1 MKWPV
6 LVFISGFLFFGS
18 ANVAAVSA
26 QQPGVTSQ
34 DYRNLI
40 EKYRLQQDQFS
51 IASSSYYSLKTFAA
65 QEEAVQSGR
74 DLFLTRAN
82 VLISYYL
89 GLSETLIAQS
99 TLNQANKEALNAQLV
114 SVLEKLGQHRARV
127 DIATDRVR
135 LAQETAWMKT
145 EEKELLLI
153 SDRASAL
160 IRIGQLQNAF
170 NQLKD
175 VRNHI
180 QAVIQASPMSETKRV
195 EKFRGIEEI
204 DRNLV
209 SAESQ
214 LAQANLLY
222 TDSVTRSSNAG
233 VNNQVSD
240 QLSGAFIKM
249 LASISFALELASDV

>member
-1 MKWPV
+1 MKQIV
-6 LVFISGFLFFGS
+6 SVFISGILFFS
-18 ANVAAVSA
+18 ATTVGQVHA
-26 QQPGVTSQ
+26 QQPGVASQ
-34 DYRNLI
+34 DYRSLI

-74 DLFLTRAN
+74 DLFLTRAD

-89 GLSETLIAQS
+89 GLQETLATQS
-99 TLNQANKEALNAQLV
+99 TLNQDNKDALNAQLV
-114 SVLEKLGQHRARV
+114 GVLEKLGQHRARV

-160 IRIGQLQNAF
+160 IRIGQLQSAF
-170 NQLKD
+170 IKLKD
-175 VRNHI
+175 VRDHI
-180 QAVIQASPMSETKRV
+180 QAVIQASSMSETKRV

-209 SAESQ
+209 AAQSQ

-222 TDSVTRSSNAG
+222 TDSVARSSNAG
-233 VNNQVSD
+233 VNAQVSD

-249 LASISFALELASDV
+249 LASISFALELSSDV

>member
-1 MKWPV
+1 MKRIGIV
-6 LVFISGFLFFGS
+6 LISGILFLRTGNS
-18 ANVAAVSA
+18 LVVKA

-34 DYRNLI
+34 DYRSLI

-89 GLSETLIAQS
+89 GLQETLGAQS
-99 TLNQANKEALNAQLV
+99 TLNQTNKDALNVQLTG
-114 SVLEKLGQHRARV
+114 VLEKLQQHRARV

-135 LAQETAWMKT
+135 LDQETTWMKS

-170 NQLKD
+170 NQLKE
-175 VRNHI
+175 VRDHI
-180 QAVIQASPMSETKRV
+180 QSVIQASPMSETKRV

-204 DRNLV
+204 DRNLE
-209 SAESQ
+209 SAQSQ

-222 TDSVTRSSNAG
+222 TDSVSRSSNAG
-233 VNNQVSD
+233 VNAQVSD

>member
-1 MKWPV
+1 MKRV
-6 LVFISGFLFFGS
+6 AIVFICSVLFFQS
-18 ANVAAVSA
+18 ATVSVVRA

-40 EKYRLQQDQFS
+40 EKYRLQHDQFS

-74 DLFLTRAN
+74 DLFMTRAS

-89 GLSETLIAQS
+89 GLQETLASQS
-99 TLNQANKEALNAQLV
+99 TLNQANKDALNAQLTG
-114 SVLEKLGQHRARV
+114 VLDKLQQHRARV
-127 DIATDRVR
+127 DIATDRLR
-135 LAQETAWMKT
+135 LDQETTWMKT

-160 IRIGQLQNAF
+160 IRIGQLQSAL
-170 NQLKD
+170 NQLKE
-175 VRNHI
+175 VRDRI

-195 EKFRGIEEI
+195 EKFRGIAEI
-204 DRNLV
+204 DRNLD
-209 SAESQ
+209 SAQSQ

-222 TDSVTRSSNAG
+222 TDSVNRSSNAG
-233 VNNQVSD
+233 VNAQVSD

-249 LASISFALELASDV
+249 LASISFALELSGDV

>member
-1 MKWPV
+1 MKPIV
-6 LVFISGFLFFGS
+6 SVAISGFLFFS
-18 ANVAAVSA
+18 AVTVGTVHA

-34 DYRNLI
+34 DYRSLI

-82 VLISYYL
+82 VLISYYV
-89 GLSETLIAQS
+89 GLQETLAAQS
-99 TLNQANKEALNAQLV
+99 TLNPANKDALNAQLLT
-114 SVLEKLGQHRARV
+114 VLDKLQQHRARV

-135 LAQETAWMKT
+135 LAQETTWMKT

-160 IRIGQLQNAF
+160 IRIGQLQSAF
-170 NQLKD
+170 NKLKD
-175 VRNHI
+175 VRDHI

-214 LAQANLLY
+214 IAQANLLY
-222 TDSVTRSSNAG
+222 TDSVSRSSNAG
-233 VNNQVSD
+233 VNAQVSD

-249 LASISFALELASDV
+249 LTSISFALELTSDV